1 MSCLRGRVV
10 RRWVHVGK
18 EGAPD
23 LYFAPHARDVLLAL
37 RELRVGDAEH
47 LRASLLNDPVVSLDM
62 CQSKGWMGKRDALDT
77 LREVLE
83 VRLERGKRSFQ
94 LRRACVSSL
103 VQHRESMYL
112 FTRPS

>member
-1 MSCLRGRVV
+1 MSCLRERAVSRCV
-10 RRWVHVGK
+10 CVGK
-18 EGAPD
+18 ERAPD
-23 LYFAPHARDVLLAL
+23 LDLAPHARDVLLAL

-47 LRASLLNDPVVSLDM
+47 LRAGLLDDPVVPLDM

-94 LRRACVSSL
+94 LRRA
-103 VQHRESMYL
+103 
-112 FTRPS
+112 